1 MKLFNKNTPI
11 ADAIINHPNLIVV
24 LERLNIPLGV
34 QDLTIQEYAVEN
46 QINPELLL
54 SLFNLQVYHLIE
66 ENITFNKKDVNQ
78 IIDYLKSSH
87 DYYTSEFY
95 PIISKHINALI
106 NHNTNSEFQM
116 LQKFFNDYLQEVE
129 QHFKYEDDIVFP
141 YIKNLVQGKRETFDY
156 AVEEYK
162 QHHDDIE
169 AKLEDLISL
178 LVKFLPSG
186 NDIKL
191 RRKII
196 ETLARLD
203 EDLQIHARI
212 ENEMLIPLVETM
224 EGKNHD

>member
-11 ADAIINHPNLIVV
+11 ADAIINHPDLTLIF
-24 LERLNIPLGV
+24 ERLNIPLGV
-34 QDLTIQEYAVEN
+34 QDLTIQEYAVKN

-66 ENITFNKKDVNQ
+66 ENITFNKKDIHQ

-87 DYYTSEFY
+87 DYYTAEFY
-95 PIISKHINALI
+95 PEISKQIKALI

-116 LQKFFNDYLQEVE
+116 LQKFFDDYLQEVE
-129 QHFKYEDDIVFP
+129 QHFDYEDEIVFP
-141 YIKNLVQGKRETFDY
+141 YIRNLIQGKTETFDY
-156 AVEEYK
+156 SVEEYK

-178 LVKFLPSG
+178 LVKFLPPG

-203 EDLQIHARI
+203 DDLQIHARI

-224 EGKNHD
+224 EGEHHE

>member
-11 ADAIINHPNLIVV
+11 ADAIINHPDLIVIF
-24 LERLNIPLGV
+24 ERLNIPLGV
-34 QDLTIQEYAVEN
+34 QELTIQEYAEQN
-46 QINPELLL
+46 NISQELLL

-66 ENITFNKKDVNQ
+66 DNITFNKKDTQQ

-95 PIISKHINALI
+95 PVISKHIKDLI

-116 LQKFFNDYLQEVE
+116 LQKFFDDYLKEVE
-129 QHFKYEDDIVFP
+129 QHFEYEDETVFP
-141 YIKNLVQGKRETFDY
+141 YIRNLTQGKTETFDY

-178 LVKFLPSG
+178 LVKFLQPG

-212 ENEMLIPLVETM
+212 ENEILIPLAETM
-224 EGKNHD
+224 EAKNHE

>member
-11 ADAIINHPNLIVV
+11 ANAIINHPDLIVI

-34 QDLTIQEYAVEN
+34 QECTIQGYAKQN
-46 QINPELLL
+46 KINPEFLL
-54 SLFNLQVYHLIE
+54 SLFNLQVHHLIE
-66 ENITFNKKDVNQ
+66 DNITFNKQDTEQ

-95 PIISKHINALI
+95 PIISKHINTLI
-106 NHNTNSEFQM
+106 NHNTNSEFKM

-141 YIKNLVQGKRETFDY
+141 YMRNLIQGNAETSNY
-156 AVEEYK
+156 TVEKYK

-178 LVKFLPSG
+178 LVKFLPPA

-196 ETLARLD
+196 ETLAKLD

-212 ENEMLIPLVETM
+212 ENEILIPLAETM
-224 EGKNHD
+224 EVKSHD